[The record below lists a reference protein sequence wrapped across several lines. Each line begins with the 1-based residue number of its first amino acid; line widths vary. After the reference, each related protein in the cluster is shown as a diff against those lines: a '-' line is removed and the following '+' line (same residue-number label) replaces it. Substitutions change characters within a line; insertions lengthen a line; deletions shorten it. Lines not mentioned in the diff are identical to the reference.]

1 MVEQLF
7 KPYPTMLIE
16 LDRLER
22 LLPNSKEQLRLLSN
36 TIRRKVWGIS
46 NETILAAYLYACNL
60 VYGIIGKAS
69 NEESCVL
76 TQYIEFLKIKAPYYC
91 GRSLDNVFDPLL
103 LKIHE
108 MFTQEIIERQW
119 RRINPYYAD
128 NYSPDEFEN
137 AKNIISILD
146 EFYDIISS
154 VPSDDFIKP
163 LHSYEDKYTLIR
175 GRRGK
180 RSKKAEIAA
189 PSKEIA
195 VEKNIINRWN
205 PPDKRYLYLAVG
217 DVKTAEETA
226 LAEMR
231 AKQNEEITVG
241 QFGILDYAKGRTIV
255 NLDFELIS
263 RTEIFS
269 RLEEAKNQAANEIV
283 SDFRTSGCVP
293 TRKTVQ
299 KEIESKRA
307 ETETAV
313 KIFTGQLLLK
323 EIGDVIFVPLDS
335 DEDSDAEKKDRCYK
349 SFHILAKYFEDKGYA
364 GIAFPST
371 RMKLSG
377 KSGENLV
384 LFDADSAE
392 AIEKT
397 MKTIIVGH
405 EG

>member
-7 KPYPTMLIE
+7 KPNPTMLIE

-22 LLPNSKEQLRLLSN
+22 LLPNSKKELRLLSD

-46 NETILAAYLYACNL
+46 NETILAAHLYSCNL

-91 GRSLDNVFDPLL
+91 GRRLDDVFDPLL

-108 MFTQEIIERQW
+108 MVTSDIIECQW
-119 RRINPYYAD
+119 RRINPYYAHD
-128 NYSPDEFEN
+128 FAPNELES

-146 EFYDIISS
+146 EFYGAISS
-154 VPSDDFIKP
+154 VPSDEFVKS
-163 LHSYEDKYTLIR
+163 LQGFANKNAFVR
-175 GRRGK
+175 GRRK
-180 RSKKAEIAA
+180 KWSKKSDLAA
-189 PSKEIA
+189 PSKEVA
-195 VEKNIINRWN
+195 GKKNIINRWN

-217 DVKTAEETA
+217 DVKSAEETA

-231 AKQNEEITVG
+231 AKENEEITVG
-241 QFGILDYAKGRTIV
+241 QFRILDYAKGRTIV

-269 RLEEAKNQAANEIV
+269 RLEASKNQAVNEIV
-283 SDFRTSGCVP
+283 SDFIASGRVP
-293 TRKTVQ
+293 TGKTVQ
-299 KEIESKRA
+299 KKIESKRA

-335 DEDSDAEKKDRCYK
+335 DEDCDAEKKDRCYK

-371 RMKLSG
+371 RMKLKG
-377 KSGENLV
+377 KSGENIV

-392 AIEKT
+392 AKEET

>member
-7 KPYPTMLIE
+7 KPNPTMLIE

-22 LLPNSKEQLRLLSN
+22 LLPNSKKELRLLSD

-46 NETILAAYLYACNL
+46 NETILAAHLYSCNL

-91 GRSLDNVFDPLL
+91 GRRLDDVFDPLL

-108 MFTQEIIERQW
+108 MVTSDIIECQW
-119 RRINPYYAD
+119 RRINPYYAHD
-128 NYSPDEFEN
+128 FAPNELES

-146 EFYDIISS
+146 EFYGAISS
-154 VPSDDFIKP
+154 VPSDEFVKS
-163 LHSYEDKYTLIR
+163 LQGFANKNAFVR
-175 GRRGK
+175 GRRK
-180 RSKKAEIAA
+180 KWSKKSDLAA
-189 PSKEIA
+189 PSKEVA
-195 VEKNIINRWN
+195 GKKNIINRWN

-217 DVKTAEETA
+217 DVKSAEETA

-231 AKQNEEITVG
+231 AKENEEITVG
-241 QFGILDYAKGRTIV
+241 QFRILDYAKGRTIV

-269 RLEEAKNQAANEIV
+269 RLEASKNQAVNEIV
-283 SDFRTSGCVP
+283 SDFIASGRVP
-293 TRKTVQ
+293 TGKTVQ
-299 KEIESKRA
+299 KKIESKRA

-335 DEDSDAEKKDRCYK
+335 DEDCEAEKKDRCYK

-371 RMKLSG
+371 RMKLKG
-377 KSGENLV
+377 KSGENIV

-392 AIEKT
+392 AKEET